1 MALVMQKTDVM
12 AKVAETLRK
21 HPEGLTIL
29 RLAELVGMHRHTVT
43 KYVYQLIGAGD
54 IYQREVGRAK
64 LCYLKERLEEEVKA
78 GELMRKM
85 KDEAAASEKSVE
97 GS

>member
-1 MALVMQKTDVM
+1 MQDKTDVM

-43 KYVYQLIGAGD
+43 KYVYLMIGSGE
-54 IYQREVGRAK
+54 IHQREVGRAK
-64 LCYLKERLEEEVKA
+64 LCYLKERLEEAVKA

-85 KDEAAASEKSVE
+85 KDEAAASEKSGE

>member
-1 MALVMQKTDVM
+1 MQEISDVMEKVTDV
-12 AKVAETLRK
+12 LGR

-29 RLAELVGMHRHTVT
+29 RLAELVGVHRHTVT
-43 KYVYQLIGAGD
+43 KYVYEMIGSGD

-64 LCYLKERLEEEVKA
+64 LCYLKERMQEDVKG

-85 KDEAAASEKSVE
+85 KDEAAAAAGE